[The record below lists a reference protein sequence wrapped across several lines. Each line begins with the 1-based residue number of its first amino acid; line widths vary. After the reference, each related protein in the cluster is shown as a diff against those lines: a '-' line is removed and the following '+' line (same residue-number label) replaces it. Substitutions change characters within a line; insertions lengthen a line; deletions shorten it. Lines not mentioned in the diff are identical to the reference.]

1 MFPKKEC
8 QRNAKKRAQKVW
20 SLLKVP
26 IIVPKRVPFPQK
38 SYQFSAL
45 KSAPKKFKKKSAKF
59 SVLKSAQKSSSTLKS
74 TKKGAQK
81 STFSPKKVL
90 KIVL

>member
-1 MFPKKEC
+1 MLRKVQKKSLDC
-8 QRNAKKRAQKVW
+8 FQSTFNSAQN
-20 SLLKVP
+20 SS
-26 IIVPKRVPFPQK
+26 FPQK

-45 KSAPKKFKKKSAKF
+45 KSA
-59 SVLKSAQKSSSTLKS
+59 QKSFSTLKS

-81 STFSPKKVL
+81 SSFPPKKVL